1 MGKACGK
8 RKGDKNM
15 GEFVKLDPDGLKAL
29 REINPMMMSYNVE
42 FAEVT
47 GGTFWKA
54 YTPEQVAGTEEFYVE
69 PTTEGIAAMYKDLMQ
84 IYAPID
90 LYNEKLRSLAKELG
104 PVWVRVSGTW
114 ATKTY
119 YDFDG
124 KMNGQVPEGYL
135 NVLTKEQWIGVLDFV
150 KEIGAKLIVSVANCP
165 GLHTAE
171 EPWNPSEA
179 EKLFS
184 LSKEYGVPIDAAEFA
199 NEPNMM
205 EETGFPKGYTP
216 AHYRRDQDLFFK
228 WLRENY
234 PECLCVGPSTTGG
247 DNIKFGKGDSED
259 AGVGGIEQLAAE
271 TCNCSDL
278 LDGTTEP
285 LDVFSYHY
293 YNGVSER
300 LASVM
305 PNAHWSAEEANSEA
319 YLETALNFAHTYVPL
334 RDKYVP
340 GGEMWVTESGDAGG
354 GGDTWASTYLDVFRT
369 LNELGGFATVTNGV
383 IFHNTLAS
391 SDYGFLAREVFD
403 PRPNYFAVLLWN
415 RLMGTTVFDTKEE
428 IREGAHVFVHSRK
441 DGKDGVVYLVI
452 NNSFTETTTVELPKD
467 AVRYTLAGENGNMRA
482 TVMTLNGR
490 PLVLGEGNALPS
502 LEGAEQPAG
511 EVELAPG
518 TCTFFVM

>member
-1 MGKACGK
+1 MA
-8 RKGDKNM
+8 
-15 GEFVKLDPDGLKAL
+15 EFVTLSPDKLKTL
-29 REINPMMMSYNVE
+29 REVNPRLMSYNVE

-54 YTPEQVAGTEEFYVE
+54 YTPEQVAGTEEFKVE
-69 PTTEGIAAMYKDLMQ
+69 PSSEGIAAMYKDLMQ
-84 IYAPID
+84 VYKPIN

-104 PVWVRVSGTW
+104 TAWVRVSGTW

-124 KMNGQVPEGYL
+124 TTNGKVPEGYL

-150 KEIGAKLIVSVANCP
+150 KAIDAKLMISVANCP
-165 GLHTAE
+165 GLHSAD

-179 EKLFS
+179 EKIFG
-184 LSKEYGVPIDAAEFA
+184 LSKEYGVPIDGAEFA
-199 NEPNMM
+199 NEPNML
-205 EETGFPKGYTP
+205 EETGFPKGYT
-216 AHYRRDQDLFFK
+216 AADYRRDQDLFFQ
-228 WLRENY
+228 WLRANY
-234 PECLCVGPSTTGG
+234 PECICIGPSSVGDGLSFGG
-247 DNIKFGKGDSED
+247 NDNKS
-259 AGVGGIEQLAAE
+259 GGIEQLVGK
-271 TCNCSDL
+271 NCSTAEL
-278 LDGTTEP
+278 LEGTKEP

-305 PNAHWSAEEANSEA
+305 PSGHWLAESANTEE
-319 YLETALNFAHTYVPL
+319 YLAVALNCARTYVPI
-334 RDKYVP
+334 RDKYAP
-340 GGEMWVTESGDAGG
+340 GTEMWVTESGDAGG

-369 LNELGGFATVTNGV
+369 LNELAGFATITDGV

-415 RLMGTTVFDTKEE
+415 RLMGTTVYDTAES
-428 IREGAHVFVHSRK
+428 IREGAHVFAHSRK

-452 NNSFTETTTVELPKD
+452 NNSLTETTTVELPKD
-467 AVRYTLAGENGNMRA
+467 AMRYTLAGENGNVRA
-482 TVMTLNGR
+482 TVMTLNDK
-490 PLVLGEGNALPS
+490 PLVLGADNTLPE
-502 LEGAEQPAG
+502 LTPVEQKAG
-511 EVELAPG
+511 SVELAPA

>member
-1 MGKACGK
+1 MSQSIKLSP
-8 RKGDKNM
+8 DKLN
-15 GEFVKLDPDGLKAL
+15 KLRDV
-29 REINPMMMSYNVE
+29 NPMLMSYNVE

-54 YTPEQVAGTEEFYVE
+54 YTPGQVAGTEEFHVE
-69 PTTEGIAAMYKDLMQ
+69 PSSEGIAAMYKDLMQ
-84 IYAPID
+84 VYPPID
-90 LYNEKLRSLAKELG
+90 LYNEKLRKLARDLG
-104 PVWVRVSGTW
+104 PAWVRVSGTW

-124 KMNGQVPEGYL
+124 STGGQVPEGYL

-150 KEIGAKLIVSVANCP
+150 KAIGAKLIVSVSNCP
-165 GLHTAE
+165 GLHSAQ

-184 LSKEYGVPIDAAEFA
+184 LSREYGVPINAAEFA

-205 EETGFPKGYTP
+205 EDTGFPKGYTP

-228 WLRENY
+228 WVRANY
-234 PECLCVGPSTTGG
+234 PECILVGPSTTGG
-247 DNIKFGKGDSED
+247 DNITFGKGSPDKK
-259 AGVGGIEQLAAE
+259 AGGVEQIALQ
-271 TCNCSDL
+271 TCNCADL
-278 LDGTTEP
+278 VDGTEEP

-305 PNAHWSAEEANSEA
+305 PGGHWLAEEANSEP
-319 YLETALNFAHTYVPL
+319 YLDTALNFARTYAPM
-334 RDKYVP
+334 RDKYCP

-354 GGDTWASTYLDVFRT
+354 GGDTWASTYLDVLRT
-369 LNELGGFATVTNGV
+369 LNELGGFASITNGV

-415 RLMGTTVFDTKEE
+415 RLMGTVVYDSGEPV
-428 IREGAHVFVHSRK
+428 REGAHVFAHSRR
-441 DGKDGVVYLVI
+441 DGKEGAVYLII
-452 NNSFTETTTVELPKD
+452 NNSLTEATTVSLPKD
-467 AVRYTLAGENGNMRA
+467 AQRYTLAGEGGNIRA
-482 TVMTLNGR
+482 AVMTLNGN
-490 PLVLGEGNALPS
+490 PLTLGEGNALPP
-502 LEGAEQPAG
+502 LEPVEQPAG
-511 EVELAPG
+511 MVELAPG
-518 TCTFFVM
+518 TCTFLVV

>member
-1 MGKACGK
+1 MAE
-8 RKGDKNM
+8 RI
-15 GEFVKLDPDGLKAL
+15 KLEVGGLQAL
-29 REINPMMMSYNVE
+29 RQMNPMLMSYNVE

-54 YTPEQVAGTEEFYVE
+54 YTPGQIAGTEEFYVE
-69 PTTEGIAAMYKDLMQ
+69 PTTEGIAAMYRDLMQ
-84 IYAPID
+84 VYAPIN
-90 LYNEKLRSLAKELG
+90 LYDEKLRKLAKELG

-124 KMNGQVPEGYL
+124 TTNGKVPEGYL

-165 GLHTAE
+165 GLHSAD
-171 EPWNPSEA
+171 EPWTPVEA
-179 EKLFS
+179 EKLFG

-205 EETGFPKGYTP
+205 ADTGFPKGYTP
-216 AHYRRDQDLFFK
+216 ADYRRDQDLFFA
-228 WLRENY
+228 WLKENY
-234 PECLCVGPSTTGG
+234 PECICVGPSTTGG
-247 DNIKFGKGDSED
+247 DNIQFGKGSSDKT
-259 AGVGGIEQLAAE
+259 AGGVEQIAEE
-271 TCNCSDL
+271 TCDCADL
-278 LDGTTEP
+278 MEGTKVP

-305 PNAHWSAEEANSEA
+305 LSAHWDASEANSEE
-319 YLETALNFAHTYVPL
+319 YLATAMEFARTYVPL

-340 GGEMWVTESGDAGG
+340 DAEMWVTESGDAGG
-354 GGDTWASTYLDVFRT
+354 GGDTWASTYLDVMRT
-369 LNELGGFATVTNGV
+369 LNELAGFSTITNGV

-415 RLMGTTVFDTKEE
+415 RLMGATVFDTKEPV
-428 IREGAHVFVHSRK
+428 RYGAHVYAHSRK
-441 DGKDGVVYLVI
+441 DGKEGLVYLVI
-452 NNSFTETTTVELPKD
+452 NNSLEEATQVELPKE
-467 AVRYTLAGENGNMRA
+467 AEVYMLAGEGGNMRA
-482 TVMTLNGR
+482 SVMTLNGT
-490 PLVLGEGNALPS
+490 PLVLGENNEVPAMDPVKAEGM
-502 LEGAEQPAG
+502 LE
-511 EVELAPG
+511 VAPG
-518 TCTFFVM
+518 SCAFIVL

>member
-1 MGKACGK
+1 MSE
-8 RKGDKNM
+8 N
-15 GEFVKLDPDGLKAL
+15 VKLKSGGLKAL
-29 REINPMMMSYNVE
+29 REMNPMLMSYNVE

-54 YTPEQVAGTEEFYVE
+54 YTPEQIAGTEEFYVE
-69 PTTEGIAAMYKDLMQ
+69 PTKEGIAAMYRDLMQ
-84 IYAPID
+84 VYPPID
-90 LYNEKLRSLAKELG
+90 LYNEKCRKLAKEFG

-124 KMNGQVPEGYL
+124 TTNGTVPEGYL

-150 KEIGAKLIVSVANCP
+150 KAIGAKLMVSVANCP
-165 GLHTAE
+165 GLHSAD
-171 EPWNPSEA
+171 EPWTPVEA

-184 LSKEYGVPIDAAEFA
+184 LSKEYGVPIEAAEFA

-205 EETGFPKGYTP
+205 EDTGFPKGYTP
-216 AHYRRDQDLFFK
+216 ADYRRDQDLFFG
-228 WLRENY
+228 WLKENY
-234 PECLCVGPSTTGG
+234 PECLAVGPSTVGG
-247 DNIKFGKGDSED
+247 DEAKLGKSGGVENI
-259 AGVGGIEQLAAE
+259 ALM
-271 TCNCSDL
+271 TCGCDDL
-278 LDGTTEP
+278 LGGTKVP

-305 PNAHWSAEEANSEA
+305 PTMHWLASEANTEE
-319 YLETALNFAHTYVPL
+319 YLDVAIDSARVYTKY

-354 GGDTWASTYLDVFRT
+354 GGDTWASTYLDVLRT
-369 LNELGGFATVTNGV
+369 LNELGGFAAVTNGV

-415 RLMGTTVFDTKEE
+415 RLMGTTVYDTEE
-428 IREGAHVFVHSRK
+428 PVRMGAHVYAHSRK
-441 DGKDGVVYLVI
+441 DGKDGVAYLVI
-452 NNSFTETTTVELPKD
+452 NNDLEHTTEVALPGEAD
-467 AVRYTLAGENGNMRA
+467 VYMLAGEGGNMRA
-482 TVMTLNGR
+482 SVMTLNGT
-490 PLVLGEGNALPS
+490 PLKLGEGN
-502 LEGAEQPAG
+502 GVPAMEPVKASG
-511 EVELAPG
+511 TLAVAPG
-518 TCTFFVM
+518 CCAFIVL

>member
-1 MGKACGK
+1 MSQS
-8 RKGDKNM
+8 
-15 GEFVKLDPDGLKAL
+15 VKLSLDGLKSL

-54 YTPEQVAGTEEFYVE
+54 YTPGQIAGTEEFRVG
-69 PTTEGIAAMYKDLMQ
+69 PSSGGIEAMYKDLMQ
-84 IYAPID
+84 VYPPID

-104 PVWVRVSGTW
+104 PAWVRVSGTW

-124 KMNGQVPEGYL
+124 TTGGKVPEGYL

-150 KEIGAKLIVSVANCP
+150 KAIGAKLIVSVANCP
-165 GLHTAE
+165 GLHSAE
-171 EPWNPSEA
+171 EPWHPAEA
-179 EKLFS
+179 EKLFG

-216 AHYRRDQDLFFK
+216 AHYRRDQDLFFS
-228 WLRENY
+228 WLRANY

-247 DNIKFGKGDSED
+247 DNLSFGKGGDGKS
-259 AGVGGIEQLAAE
+259 GGIEQLVMN
-271 TCNCSDL
+271 TCDCADL
-278 LDGTTEP
+278 LEGTKEP

-305 PNAHWSAEEANSEA
+305 PDGHWSAEEADGEA
-319 YLETALNFAHTYVPL
+319 YLDTAPKFARFYTKL
-334 RDKYVP
+334 RDKYCP

-354 GGDTWASTYLDVFRT
+354 GGDTWASTYLDVLRT
-369 LNELGGFATVTNGV
+369 LNELGGFAAVTNGV

-391 SDYGFLAREVFD
+391 SDYGFLARQVFD

-415 RLMGTTVFDTKEE
+415 RLMGTTVYDSGEPV
-428 IREGAHVFVHSRK
+428 REGAHVYVHSRR
-441 DGKDGVVYLVI
+441 DGKEGAAYLII
-452 NNSFTETTTVELPKD
+452 NNSRTESTAVELP
-467 AVRYTLAGENGNMRA
+467 AEAERYTLAGEGGNMRA
-482 TVMTLNGR
+482 AVMTLNGS
-490 PLVLGEGNALPS
+490 PLKLGEGNTLPE
-502 LEGAEQPAG
+502 LKPVKQAAG
-511 EVELAPG
+511 TLELAPG
-518 TCTFFVM
+518 TCTFLIL